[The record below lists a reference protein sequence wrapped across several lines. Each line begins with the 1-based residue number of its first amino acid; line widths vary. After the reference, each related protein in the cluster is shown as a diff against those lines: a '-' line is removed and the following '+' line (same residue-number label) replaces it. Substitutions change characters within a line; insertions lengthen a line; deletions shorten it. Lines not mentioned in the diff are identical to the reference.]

1 MNFFFFKRKSN
12 KKNLLELS
20 AADQKK
26 IYKQAAEESTKLQT
40 ELLSKFETFGERI
53 EPNKENR

>member
-1 MNFFFFKRKSN
+1 MKLHLFKREPK

-26 IYKQAAEESTKLQT
+26 IYKKAAEESVKLQT
-40 ELLSKFETFGERI
+40 ELLTKYEQFGERI
-53 EPNKENR
+53 ERDR